1 MFFFL
6 LSCTPIQSRSCPQ
19 EADCTPIAQDSVQ
32 DTEPGD
38 TQDSGAWSWP
48 EGDVAILMGKGRSF
62 SSIQAAITEATDG
75 DVVLVRAGTHTE
87 RIDFHGKGIHVVSES
102 GPWETVLDGT
112 DLGGSV
118 VEIRAMEP
126 DTAILEGFTIIG
138 GTGTEGHGGGI
149 FIENADPII
158 QHNIIVGNEAN
169 ISGGVYMRHGEATV
183 RNNIITGNR
192 GIQGGGGV
200 VCTNCR
206 GQVLYNTFVEN
217 ESPNGALGEWF
228 FESEGDIIG
237 NIIVATDKDAF
248 LIRFMEPLGYTFDC
262 SENLIWP
269 EVDWVAENAPSG
281 FPDCANTLY
290 ADPMF
295 VDSERYEL
303 APGSPAADSGPA
315 ADLDADGSPADRGAY
330 GGPFGD
336 WTSPFSVD
344 G

>member
-1 MFFFL
+1 MLFLL

-19 EADCTPIAQDSVQ
+19 DADCTPTDLDSALDSQ
-32 DTEPGD
+32 PED
-38 TQDSGAWSWP
+38 TQESVDWL
-48 EGDVAILMGKGRSF
+48 EGDVALLMGKGRSF
-62 SSIQAAITEATDG
+62 SSIQGAITEATDG
-75 DVVLVRAGTHTE
+75 DVVLVRAGTHTK
-87 RIDFHGKGIHVVSES
+87 RIDFHGKAIHVVSES

-112 DLGGSV
+112 GLAGSV

-138 GTGTEGHGGGI
+138 GTGTEGHGGGV

-158 QHNIIVGNEAN
+158 QHNIFIGNEAN
-169 ISGGVYMRHGEATV
+169 IAGGVYMRHGDATV
-183 RNNIITGNR
+183 RNNIIVGNR

-206 GQVLYNTFVEN
+206 GRVLYNTFVDN
-217 ESPNGALGEWF
+217 DSPNGALGEWF
-228 FESEGDIIG
+228 YESEGDIIG
-237 NIIVATDKDAF
+237 NIVVARAQDAF
-248 LIRFMEPLGYTFDC
+248 LIRFMEPLGYTFEC
-262 SENLIWP
+262 SDNLVWP
-269 EVDWVAENAPSG
+269 EVDWVAQGAPSG
-281 FPDCANTLY
+281 FPDCANTIY

-303 APGSPAADSGPA
+303 APGSPAIDTGPA
-315 ADLDADGSPADRGAY
+315 ADTDPDGSPADRGAY
-330 GGPFGD
+330 GGAFGD

>member
-237 NIIVATDKDAF
+237 LS
-248 LIRFMEPLGYTFDC
+248 LIH
-262 SENLIWP
+262 I
-269 EVDWVAENAPSG
+269 
-281 FPDCANTLY
+281 
-290 ADPMF
+290 
-295 VDSERYEL
+295 
-303 APGSPAADSGPA
+303 
-315 ADLDADGSPADRGAY
+315 
-330 GGPFGD
+330 
-336 WTSPFSVD
+336 
-344 G
+344 